1 MEIRPEPD
9 ALTTPRMLYT
19 LLSSPLLQ
27 PSLNLFLRA
36 FTKSLMRHSGP
47 FESASYIVFLKEKK
61 TEQEKDRKKAKEWKT
76 SAKRESK

>member
-1 MEIRPEPD
+1 MEISSEPG
-9 ALTTPRMLYT
+9 ALTTPRILYT

-27 PSLNLFLRA
+27 PSLNLFIHA

-47 FESASYIVFLKEKK
+47 FELASYIVFLKEKK
-61 TEQEKDRKKAKEWKT
+61 TEQEKERERVKEWKT